1 MEPLIRLFSAWSG
14 KAPDKIEALPPTG
27 SNRRYYRIFYTSQQ
41 TPDRPACGQTSCI
54 GGVGT
59 NRSENLCFTGMARH
73 FASQGINV
81 PEVYAVSEDGMC
93 YIQEDLGTLTL
104 FEAVARGR
112 NSGNYSDEEKAL
124 LLKTIRLLPKI
135 QYKGAEGLDF
145 NLCFQEKELSHR
157 QILFDLNYFKY
168 CFLKAVHNDFHEASL
183 QDDFDLL
190 AADLLKDRA
199 ETFLYRDF
207 QARNVI
213 LKDGEPYFIDFQGGM
228 RGPVYYDL
236 AAFVWQAKAA
246 YPDSFRK
253 QLVEAY
259 MEELRKYCDIDETF
273 FRDRLRLFVLFRT
286 IQVLGAYGFRGYF
299 EGKVYF
305 TESVPYAMA
314 NLRALFADGAS
325 AGLQA
330 RYPYLCSLL
339 RMLCVRPEYMPTDN
353 SDRRLTV
360 KVCSF
365 SYRKGIPED
374 RSGNGGGYVFDC
386 RAMDNPGRYEEY
398 KKLTGLDA
406 PVIEFLEKRGE
417 VQKFLASAEPLADSH
432 VERFVSRGFTNMSI
446 SFGCTG
452 GQHRSVY
459 CAQKMAEHLKERF
472 GETIRVRLIH
482 RERGIDRYL

>member
-1 MEPLIRLFSAWSG
+1 
-14 KAPDKIEALPPTG
+14 
-27 SNRRYYRIFYTSQQ
+27 
-41 TPDRPACGQTSCI
+41 
-54 GGVGT
+54 
-59 NRSENLCFTGMARH
+59 
-73 FASQGINV
+73 
-81 PEVYAVSEDGMC
+81 
-93 YIQEDLGTLTL
+93 
-104 FEAVARGR
+104 
-112 NSGNYSDEEKAL
+112 
-124 LLKTIRLLPKI
+124 
-135 QYKGAEGLDF
+135 
-145 NLCFQEKELSHR
+145 
-157 QILFDLNYFKY
+157 
-168 CFLKAVHNDFHEASL
+168 
-183 QDDFDLL
+183 
-190 AADLLKDRA
+190 
-199 ETFLYRDF
+199 
-207 QARNVI
+207 
-213 LKDGEPYFIDFQGGM
+213 M

-246 YPDSFRK
+246 YPDSFRR

-339 RMLCVRPEYMPTDN
+339 RMLCGRPEYMPTDN